1 MLLAASVKHG
11 LTSWHILVPS
21 AAPNRGLSDEE
32 KWVMTTSV
40 VYWLGRVLSLNQGAG
55 GNTCT
60 TQQ

>member
-21 AAPNRGLSDEE
+21 AAPNWGLSDEE

-40 VYWLGRVLSLNQGAG
+40 VYWLGKVLSLS
-55 GNTCT
+55 
-60 TQQ
+60 